1 MIARQ
6 RDHPS
11 HSEIYWALY
20 EPINVKGKPH
30 NSSSEPLLYEEKF
43 RNGMFASQIENKDD
57 DHSALCLERERSS
70 HRNRMAMV
78 GRPMQK
84 VAWFKGEDYKFIPQ
98 PLFHVNN
105 TQGKGVSWLT
115 IRAFPV
121 EEKIGQKLAHEL
133 AAQVPYEKN
142 TCVMNRLVVEKN
154 IFTANSNGR

>member
-70 HRNRMAMV
+70 HRNRMAV
-78 GRPMQK
+78 F
-84 VAWFKGEDYKFIPQ
+84 VEPQ
-98 PLFHVNN
+98 PRLIKGYPARFTCIHLPLYVFRWSGDPCRRSHGSKERIISSFH
-105 TQGKGVSWLT
+105 SLS
-115 IRAFPV
+115 F
-121 EEKIGQKLAHEL
+121 
-133 AAQVPYEKN
+133 
-142 TCVMNRLVVEKN
+142 M
-154 IFTANSNGR
+154 